1 VVRATQTES
10 YLFFF
15 RSLVN
20 LFCLSAVLE
29 PPGAP
34 RNLHVSDITTT
45 SISIGWEPPVSDG
58 SNDVMQY
65 DIDMREESDADY
77 SSVAKVSNRITSY
90 TVEKLHRG
98 RLYRFR
104 VRSKN
109 AAGYSES
116 AAELDAPV
124 QLKALGMHTI
134 ICVMM
139 TLLKYYCLHFQFFV
153 FLLIFVICRAR
164 HYTVR

>member
-1 VVRATQTES
+1 M
-10 YLFFF
+10 
-15 RSLVN
+15 
-20 LFCLSAVLE
+20 
-29 PPGAP
+29 
-34 RNLHVSDITTT
+34 TTT

-65 DIDMREESDADY
+65 DIDMREESDVDY
-77 SSVAKVSNRITSY
+77 LSVAKVSNRITSY
-90 TVEKLHRG
+90 TVEELHRG

-124 QLKALGMHTI
+124 QLKALGMHAI

-139 TLLKYYCLHFQFFV
+139 TLFFINTNV
-153 FLLIFVICRAR
+153 CTFSFSSSFLLSSFVVHDIIQYASESLQLTNTNENSEAAEMADRGVA
-164 HYTVR
+164 TAENE

>member
-1 VVRATQTES
+1 VQ
-10 YLFFF
+10 
-15 RSLVN
+15 
-20 LFCLSAVLE
+20 E

-90 TVEKLHRG
+90 TVEELHRG

-124 QLKALGMHTI
+124 QLKALGMHDA
-134 ICVMM
+134 V
-139 TLLKYYCLHFQFFV
+139 LYKYYCLHFSV
-153 FLLIFVICRAR
+153 FRLPFDFRLLSCTTLHSTLANALQLTNPNKNSAAAEMADRGVAR
-164 HYTVR
+164 P